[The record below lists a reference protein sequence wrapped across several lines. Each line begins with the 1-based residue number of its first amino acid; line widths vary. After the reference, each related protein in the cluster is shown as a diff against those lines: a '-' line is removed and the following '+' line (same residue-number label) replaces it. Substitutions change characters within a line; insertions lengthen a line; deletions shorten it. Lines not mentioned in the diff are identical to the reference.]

1 MRRRVNHIRRFRREK
16 RVKEGSEDIKEEI
29 ASFFKN
35 LYKSE
40 NFDKPKL
47 DGLSFHSIFVK
58 MQDWL
63 EREFEEEEEMTAA
76 LKESGADK
84 ALGPDGF
91 NFSFI
96 RARWGFLGMLSK
108 FHQRGWLN
116 REINAT
122 F

>member
-29 ASFFKN
+29 ASFFEI

-47 DGLSFHSIFVK
+47 DGLSFPSIFVK

-63 EREFEEEEEMTAA
+63 ETEFEEEETVA

-84 ALGPDGF
+84 APGPDGF

-108 FHQRGWLN
+108 FQQRGWLN